1 MLNELTIFKA
11 KKIITMNPSMPEAEY
26 VAVKDGRII
35 CTGPKAILECYP
47 DAHIET
53 CFSNDVLVPGFIEA
67 HCHAMEGPIWD
78 YLYCGYFGRT
88 DPDKRYWS
96 GVTSYEALLERI
108 KEKAQSS
115 PVDEPIICWGFDPIY
130 FEQERL
136 TNKHLDSLGIEQAV
150 VILHANLHLMT
161 INSVML
167 KRIDEQ
173 DLQSVEGVL
182 LGDDGLPNG
191 ELLEMAA
198 MGLVFAKMGSSV
210 FSAADQPYALQ
221 QFAKSA
227 NNAGITTITDLF
239 NPLQEQAL
247 ETMQQVTG
255 EADFP
260 VRLVPAMSAHAWSIE
275 EGIKRINSLRA
286 LSQDKLHFGLV
297 KMMTDGS
304 IQGYTARLL
313 EPGYHDGH
321 ENGIWNIDLQ
331 LLDDLIQAYH
341 QAGAD
346 IHIHTNG
353 DEAVEV
359 VLGIMEKAMI
369 AAPRTDHRHTMQH
382 CQMIN
387 HAQMKRVAKANIALN
402 IFANHIYY
410 WGDVHKSKTMG
421 YERAQR
427 LEPLNS
433 SLNNGIVTAIHSDA
447 PVTPLGP
454 LFSMWC
460 AVNRQTS
467 SGDVLGDHEKVTAQQ
482 ALAMVTIDAAYTLR
496 MDHLVG
502 SIEAGKF
509 ADFTVLKDDPL
520 SVDVDKIAEV
530 EVKGTVMGG
539 KIFS

>member
-1 MLNELTIFKA
+1 MASELTIFKA
-11 KKIITMNPSMPEAEY
+11 KKIITMNPSMPEAQY
-26 VAVKDGRII
+26 VVVKGGRVICAGPEEII
-35 CTGPKAILECYP
+35 SSYP
-47 DAHIET
+47 EARIEN
-53 CFSNDVLVPGFIEA
+53 CFSDDVLVPGFIEA

-88 DPDKRYWS
+88 DPDKKYWP
-96 GVTSYEALLERI
+96 GVTSYEDLLERI
-108 KEKAQSS
+108 KEKAQSVA
-115 PVDEPIICWGFDPIY
+115 PDQPIICWGFDPIY
-130 FEQERL
+130 FDQQRL
-136 TNKHLDSLGIEQAV
+136 TNKHLDSIGIEHSV
-150 VILHANLHLMT
+150 VILHANLHVMT
-161 INSVML
+161 VNSAML
-167 KRIDEQ
+167 KRVDEQ
-173 DLQSVEGVL
+173 KLQAVEGVVC
-182 LGDDGLPNG
+182 GDDGLPNG

-198 MGLVFAKMGSSV
+198 MGLVFEKMGSSV
-210 FSAADQPYALQ
+210 FSAADQPDALR

-239 NPLQEQAL
+239 NPLKDQAVQ
-247 ETMQQVTG
+247 TMQTVTD
-255 EADFP
+255 ESDFP

-275 EGIKRINSLRA
+275 EGVARINSLKT

-331 LLDDLIQAYH
+331 ALDDLIQGYH

-359 VLGIMEKAMI
+359 VLGSMEKAMI

-387 HAQMKRVAKANIALN
+387 HAQMKRVAKAHIALN

-467 SGDVLGDHEKVTAQQ
+467 SGDVLGDHEKVTPQQ

-496 MDHLVG
+496 MDHVVG
-502 SIEAGKF
+502 SIEAGKY
-509 ADFTVLKDDPL
+509 ADFTVLEEDPL
-520 SVDVDKIAEV
+520 SVDVDKIAQIK
-530 EVKGTVMGG
+530 VKATVMGG
-539 KIFS
+539 QVFS